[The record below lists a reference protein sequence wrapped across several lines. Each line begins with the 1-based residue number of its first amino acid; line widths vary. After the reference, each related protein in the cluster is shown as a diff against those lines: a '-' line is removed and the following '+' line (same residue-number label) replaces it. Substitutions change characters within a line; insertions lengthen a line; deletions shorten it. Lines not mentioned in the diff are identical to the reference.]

1 MKIKDFLRKYAFRI
15 IVFLIMVGFL
25 IYFFY
30 GLDFHGSYEVLKKSS
45 ILYLLIA
52 LLFMLVSA
60 AVKAYRFYML
70 LKPNHPDLKF
80 KKFLLPYLVG
90 YGFSVLGPFKTGEV
104 ASVEINKRNLDIPRS
119 SSFAA
124 LAFFR
129 VVDVLVVLVFFII
142 ALGVTVPKIIN
153 NTVDPVLAS
162 KIQIGTNIVFY
173 LAIAGTIVL
182 IAILFIPQI
191 GRIFLK
197 IATKVIG
204 KFSSRVGNW
213 LDRVIKP
220 ALNEYYKSLRFLYS
234 KIFIAS
240 IVIITTVL
248 RWILEFY
255 SLKFTVDAFYIKT
268 IFPHCLPISIPE
280 FYLNKLALIGFN
292 YGISLIDAAS
302 VISIALLIG
311 LLTFVPAGVGTGTI
325 TTQIL
330 LVGLLIQKNIT
341 DASILYQALIG
352 IILTL
357 LLAAIASPFLKEKKE
372 NDTNQDNDNT
382 KTNDKVE
389 PTS

>member
-1 MKIKDFLRKYAFRI
+1 MKIKDFMRKYAFRI

-70 LKPNHPDLKF
+70 LKPNNPDLKF

-142 ALGVTVPKIIN
+142 ALGVTLPKIIN
-153 NTVDPVLAS
+153 NTVDPDLAL

-173 LAIAGTIVL
+173 LAIAGTIIL

-191 GRIFLK
+191 GRFFLK
-197 IATKVIG
+197 ITTKIIG
-204 KFSSRVGNW
+204 KISSKAGSW
-213 LDRVIKP
+213 LDRVVKP
-220 ALNEYYKSLRFLYS
+220 ALDEYYESLRFLYS
-234 KIFIAS
+234 KVFIAS

-255 SLKFTVDAFYIKT
+255 SLKFTLIAFGSNI
-268 IFPHCLPISIPE
+268 
-280 FYLNKLALIGFN
+280 N
-292 YGISLIDAAS
+292 LIDAAS
-302 VISIALLIG
+302 VMSIALLIG
-311 LLTFVPAGVGTGTI
+311 LITLVPAGIGTGTI
-325 TTQIL
+325 TTQVL
-330 LVGLLIQKNIT
+330 LIGLLIPKDIADT
-341 DASILYQALIG
+341 SILSSFNWYNSHFITSSNSFSIFKG
-352 IILTL
+352 C
-357 LLAAIASPFLKEKKE
+357 KER
-372 NDTNQDNDNT
+372 NF
-382 KTNDKVE
+382 
-389 PTS
+389 

>member
-1 MKIKDFLRKYAFRI
+1 MKIKDFLRKYTFRI
-15 IVFLIMVGFL
+15 IIFLIMVGFL

-30 GLDFHGSYEVLKKSS
+30 GLDFHGSFEVLKEAS

-52 LLFMLVSA
+52 LFFMLVSA

-70 LKPNHPDLKF
+70 LKPNNPDLKF

-142 ALGVTVPKIIN
+142 ALGVTLPKIIN
-153 NTVDPVLAS
+153 NTVDPDLAS

-191 GRIFLK
+191 GRFFLK
-197 IATKVIG
+197 ITTKVIG
-204 KFSSRVGNW
+204 KISSKAGSW
-213 LDRVIKP
+213 LDRVVEP

-248 RWILEFY
+248 RWILEIY
-255 SLKFTVDAFYIKT
+255 SLKFTLIAFGSNI
-268 IFPHCLPISIPE
+268 
-280 FYLNKLALIGFN
+280 N
-292 YGISLIDAAS
+292 LIDAAS
-302 VISIALLIG
+302 VMSIALLIG
-311 LLTFVPAGVGTGTI
+311 LITLVPAGIGTGTI
-325 TTQIL
+325 TTQVL
-330 LVGLLIQKNIT
+330 LIGLLIPKDIATIPVLYQARKAIIDT
-341 DASILYQALIG
+341 SILYQALIG

-357 LLAAIASPFLKEKKE
+357 LLAAIASPFLKEVKREFSEEKE
-372 NDTNQDNDNT
+372 GNKSQAINSEIEN
-382 KTNDKVE
+382 
-389 PTS
+389 